1 MQQERVLVLGAA
13 SWLGYLLLN
22 QLGGKHPA
30 MVLGGTLHHLDV
42 DFETPVTKYKPT
54 AFDAYVQAINE
65 FAPTVLVNF
74 LRGEDEEGLQIHQH
88 CINYASANSA
98 YYLYASSVLALDG
111 YTDVPLT
118 ENLPANSISEYGI
131 FKGRCEDMLR
141 ESSINWCAL
150 RFASLQGWVPHR
162 ITRNENLLKKLQ
174 TGQQI
179 TVDRGV
185 VQNRMLAADMV
196 KGVAMLIAQR
206 VNGIIHFGTTDSSE
220 EYEFLRNQ
228 AQAFGYPPELVAS
241 GSQRKVNL
249 VAVPGRVFELF
260 GDEFKTT
267 EQDTL
272 NGLLAIPQLK
282 QYNNPN

>member
-22 QLGGKHPA
+22 QLGSTNSA
-30 MVLGGTLHHLDV
+30 TVLGGTLHHLDV
-42 DFETPVTKYKPT
+42 DFEMPVTKYKPT
-54 AFDAYVQAINE
+54 GYNDYVQAIDE

-74 LRGEDEEGLQIHQH
+74 LRGEDEQGLQIHQH
-88 CINYASANSA
+88 CIEYAAPSGA
-98 YYLYASSVLALDG
+98 YYVYASSVLALDG

-118 ENLPANSISEYGI
+118 EDLPANSISEYGI
-131 FKGRCEDMLR
+131 FKGRCEDLLKA
-141 ESSINWCAL
+141 SSINWCAL

-162 ITRNENLLKKLQ
+162 VTRNENLLKKLQ

-185 VQNRMLAADMV
+185 VQNRMLAVDMI

-206 VNGIIHFGTTDSSE
+206 VNGIIHFGSTDSSE
-220 EYEFLRNQ
+220 EYHFLREQ
-228 AQAFGYPPELVAS
+228 ANAFGYSSDLVAS

-249 VAVPGRVFELF
+249 VAIPGRVFELF

-282 QYNNPN
+282 KYTNLN